1 MFLNYLFYIALSL
14 VSSDY
19 QEEKPEKEIVAP
31 GDKTPVI
38 VPLNNCPTG
47 GKYPYCEHN

>member
-19 QEEKPEKEIVAP
+19 QEEKPEKENIVTLRP
-31 GDKTPVI
+31 EGRLQYGDDI
-38 VPLNNCPTG
+38 IA
-47 GKYPYCEHN
+47 